1 MIRLAGILLGST
13 LAVAMLLALF
23 GVPRFEPQSTPSD
36 SGVITLPLQSA
47 VSKAVPARRTDS
59 RAETTRADTAE
70 PEVPPAEP
78 TPRQAA
84 ETPAELAAEPG
95 DAKKRRSGF
104 DAPETSLAESEPV
117 GARLEDPGQGLA
129 ESEPIGTRLE
139 DPGQGLAEPEPV
151 DVSPG
156 SPGRGL
162 PASEPIGT
170 LQWYA
175 FWSPFR
181 SEIAATGFITQ
192 LQRVTGLDYRV
203 VKIKPG
209 VYEVAFAY
217 SDDDELT
224 ASLSQISRA
233 AGLDMPDE

>member
-13 LAVAMLLALF
+13 LAVAILLALF
-23 GVPRFEPQSTPSD
+23 GVPRFERQSTPSD

-47 VSKAVPARRTDS
+47 VSQANPTRRTDS
-59 RAETTRADTAE
+59 QADTIQANPAE
-70 PEVPPAEP
+70 PEALPAEP
-78 TPRQAA
+78 TQAA
-84 ETPAELAAEPG
+84 ETPAGPATEAGGTEYG
-95 DAKKRRSGF
+95 RSGL
-104 DAPETSLAESEPV
+104 DVPGTSLAGSERIDTYP
-117 GARLEDPGQGLA
+117 DNPGEG
-129 ESEPIGTRLE
+129 PT
-139 DPGQGLAEPEPV
+139 EPEAIETHPEH
-151 DVSPG
+151 PG
-156 SPGRGL
+156 EG
-162 PASEPIGT
+162 PAGSEAVEA

-203 VKIKPG
+203 VKVKPG

-217 SDDDELT
+217 NDGEELT

-233 AGLDMPDE
+233 TGLDMPDE

>member
-59 RAETTRADTAE
+59 QPETTRADTAE

-84 ETPAELAAEPG
+84 ETPAKLATEPD
-95 DAKKRRSGF
+95 DAKKRPSGF
-104 DAPETSLAESEPV
+104 DAPETSLAESK
-117 GARLEDPGQGLA
+117 
-129 ESEPIGTRLE
+129 PIGTRLE
-139 DPGQGLAEPEPV
+139 NAGHGAAEPEPV

-156 SPGRGL
+156 RPSGGP
-162 PASEPIGT
+162 PASEPSDT

-181 SEIAATGFITQ
+181 SEIAATGFITH

-203 VKIKPG
+203 VKVKPG

-217 SDDDELT
+217 SNGDELT

-233 AGLDMPDE
+233 TGLDMPDE